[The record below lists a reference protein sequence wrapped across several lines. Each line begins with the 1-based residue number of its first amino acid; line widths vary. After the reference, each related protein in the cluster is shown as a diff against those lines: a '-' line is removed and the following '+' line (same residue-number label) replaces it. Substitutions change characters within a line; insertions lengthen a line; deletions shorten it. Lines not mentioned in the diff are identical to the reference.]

1 MIGGL
6 RLVMRPPAD
15 PRTTFRTMGQAGG
28 MSDKREAPLSRLW
41 KRAKAG
47 APRQK
52 AIASTVYT
60 VRRSK
65 PVDTAQARA
74 ALIAEAA
81 RQGVDDLSDKELSTM
96 TDAVT
101 TSAKEGASQ
110 AIGKTTAGVK
120 SLWASLQ
127 TSRPEWIE
135 LPDDVAALNLRS
147 DQTAVAVP
155 VEIEAPA
162 LVQRLIEDVPA
173 EGDGT
178 RTFEAWLA
186 LDTAGVAA
194 VHVGR
199 ERLGRVP
206 AAHGAAVHDELTRRR
221 FWVPGTVRGGV
232 VTVGLPDHA

>member
-1 MIGGL
+1 
-6 RLVMRPPAD
+6 MR
-15 PRTTFRTMGQAGG
+15 QAEG

-41 KRAKAG
+41 KRAKIS

-60 VRRSK
+60 VRRAK
-65 PVDTAQARA
+65 PADAAQARA
-74 ALIAEAA
+74 ALLVEAA

-96 TDAVT
+96 VDAVT

-127 TSRPEWIE
+127 SSRPEWIE

-155 VEIEAPA
+155 IEIEAPA
-162 LVQRLIEDVPA
+162 LVARLTDDVPA
-173 EGDGT
+173 EGDGA

-186 LDTAGVAA
+186 LDTAGLAA

-199 ERLGRVP
+199 ERLGRLS
-206 AAHGAAVHDELTRRR
+206 AAQAAVVHDELTRRR
-221 FWVPGTVRGGV
+221 FWVPGAVRDGV

>member
-1 MIGGL
+1 
-6 RLVMRPPAD
+6 
-15 PRTTFRTMGQAGG
+15 
-28 MSDKREAPLSRLW
+28 MSDRHEAPLSRLW

-52 AIASTVYT
+52 VIASTVYS

-65 PVDTAQARA
+65 PADPARARA

-101 TSAKEGASQ
+101 TSAKDGATQ
-110 AIGKTTAGVK
+110 AIGKTAAGVK

-127 TSRPEWIE
+127 TSRPDWIE

-155 VEIEAPA
+155 VEIESPA
-162 LVQRLIEDVPA
+162 LLARLIEQVPA
-173 EGDGT
+173 EADGA

-186 LDTAGVAA
+186 LDSAGLAA

-206 AAHGAAVHDELTRRR
+206 AAQAAVVHDELSRRR
-221 FWVPGTVRGGV
+221 FWVPGVLRAGV